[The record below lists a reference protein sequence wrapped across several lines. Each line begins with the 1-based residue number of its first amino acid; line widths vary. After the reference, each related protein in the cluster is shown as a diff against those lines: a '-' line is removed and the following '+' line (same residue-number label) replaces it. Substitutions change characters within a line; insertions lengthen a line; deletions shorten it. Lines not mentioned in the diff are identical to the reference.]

1 MIQQTNSFILATVP
15 VKNELENWVKEV
27 AALCE
32 PKSIHW
38 VDGSQGEYDSLCQ
51 LLVKKGTFIPLNPE
65 KRPNSFACFSDPS
78 DVARVEDKTFICSR
92 RKEDAGPTNNWM
104 EPNEMKKVL
113 NRHL

>member
-51 LLVKKGTFIPLNPE
+51 VLVKKPP
-65 KRPNSFACFSDPS
+65 CD
-78 DVARVEDKTFICSR
+78 
-92 RKEDAGPTNNWM
+92 W
-104 EPNEMKKVL
+104 
-113 NRHL
+113 